1 MFRLDKLM
9 NENILLQGFSSG
21 ALHGGPPF
29 LSPPSPST
37 THPGPVL
44 QQRPSFPMIVWI
56 GPLCCDEARQLTASG
71 PGELLPDTVFLI
83 HGIILSAG
91 WQGAAPGSSVCEQGQ
106 GWEGGVG
113 PGFAYFTQLLF
124 QALRGLSH
132 VPGELS

>member
-1 MFRLDKLM
+1 
-9 NENILLQGFSSG
+9 
-21 ALHGGPPF
+21 
-29 LSPPSPST
+29 
-37 THPGPVL
+37 
-44 QQRPSFPMIVWI
+44 MIVWI